1 MPSGFRF
8 FPALKCFSPAA
19 GHTVVETLCLR
30 KDSGTDVTAGY
41 VTLCAHWLTQLSS
54 VLCPPPLLRLR
65 PRWRLLLTLDFVLLC
80 FLALVWSRCVSV
92 KSMSHWAVT
101 LLQPRFRVK
110 FSSAFF
116 SASFCCSRLRM
127 GPCWHCCN
135 RPAHF
140 VLNLGY

>member
-1 MPSGFRF
+1 MPSCLRF

-41 VTLCAHWLTQLSS
+41 VPLCAHWLSNLSS
-54 VLCPPPLLRLR
+54 VVLLSCVHILSGGFCSRFILCA
-65 PRWRLLLTLDFVLLC
+65 FVLR
-80 FLALVWSRCVSV
+80 LALVWSRCVSV
-92 KSMSHWAVT
+92 KSMSHRAAT
-101 LLQPRFRVK
+101 LLQPRFRVR

-116 SASFCCSRLRM
+116 SASLCCSRLTI
-127 GPCWHCCN
+127 GPCWHWCN
-135 RPAHF
+135 CPPHC